1 MSQPGIRWDV
11 PPEEAW
17 GDLADEYITAL
28 HAGVLAIAQRW
39 APEIENWMRDN
50 APWTDRTGNAR
61 QTLYTAVRQVANEMV
76 ELILSHGMDYGVFLE
91 TKNMGR
97 YAIIA
102 PALDEFGPKLWAD
115 VQEMVK

>member
-39 APEIENWMRDN
+39 APEIENGQTMRPDRPHGQR
-50 APWTDRTGNAR
+50 ATDALHR
-61 QTLYTAVRQVANEMV
+61 VRQVANEMV
-76 ELILSHGMDYGVFLE
+76 S
-91 TKNMGR
+91 
-97 YAIIA
+97 
-102 PALDEFGPKLWAD
+102 
-115 VQEMVK
+115 